1 MDYFVAGDVMCNA
14 QPSHER
20 PDPAEQRRQYELDL
34 RDQMEAKRR
43 QEEETKRREQEE
55 EVVSFLYY
63 VYFYMPVVVTI
74 NNSFCRQ
81 MQNEY

>member
-1 MDYFVAGDVMCNA
+1 MCNA

-55 EVVSFLYY
+55 EVESFM
-63 VYFYMPVVVTI
+63 YFYKFLQA
-74 NNSFCRQ
+74 NA
-81 MQNEY
+81 E